1 MGECR
6 RRHSSFLLPVPA
18 GQKVTG
24 KPGGRLSNRLKHKH
38 DPNGKSSQ
46 LFFRV
51 IYGELWYITITE
63 RKKART
69 AKIWSRRKCRFN
81 SCRGHQYTAP
91 WCRWLTRLPVTQ
103 EIAGSSP
110 VGVAIRPLSS
120 TVECR
125 MKKRALFMALY
136 VNRQTGG
143 LSLRRCG
150 FKSRQSRQMLPSSK
164 RQGCLSSKQKVR
176 VQVSQEAP
184 LWSLRLTGSGRHP
197 FKVTMPVRARQ
208 GSPPWALRLIGQ
220 DACFSVRRCEFESH
234 RVLQQRK
241 STASNIY
248 LSLQDKKRC
257 FVYAALIHP
266 T

>member
-1 MGECR
+1 MWKEWGECR
-6 RRHSSFLLPVPA
+6 RRHSPFFLPVPA

-63 RKKART
+63 REKART
-69 AKIWSRRKCRFN
+69 AKIRSRRKCRFK
-81 SCRGHQYTAP
+81 SCRGHQHTAP
-91 WCRWLTRLPVTQ
+91 WCRWLTCLPVTQ
-103 EIAGSSP
+103 KIAGSSP
-110 VGVAIRPLSS
+110 VGAAIRPLSL
-120 TVECR
+120 TVEHR
-125 MKKRALFMALY
+125 FKNRALFMALY

-150 FKSRQSRQMLPSSK
+150 FKSRQSRQMLP
-164 RQGCLSSKQKVR
+164 
-176 VQVSQEAP
+176 
-184 LWSLRLTGSGRHP
+184 GSGRHP

-220 DACFSVRRCEFESH
+220 DAWFSARRCEFKSH

-241 STASNIY
+241 STASNIS

>member
-1 MGECR
+1 MWKEWGECR
-6 RRHSSFLLPVPA
+6 RRHSPFFLPVPA

-69 AKIWSRRKCRFN
+69 AKIRSRRKCRFK
-81 SCRGHQYTAP
+81 SCRGHQHTAP
-91 WCRWLTRLPVTQ
+91 WCRWLTCLPVTQ
-103 EIAGSSP
+103 KIAGSSP
-110 VGVAIRPLSS
+110 VGAAIRPLSL
-120 TVECR
+120 TVEHR
-125 MKKRALFMALY
+125 FKNRALFMALY

-150 FKSRQSRQMLPSSK
+150 FKSRQSRQMLKSRQSRQMLPSSK

-184 LWSLRLTGSGRHP
+184 
-197 FKVTMPVRARQ
+197 
-208 GSPPWALRLIGQ
+208 
-220 DACFSVRRCEFESH
+220 
-234 RVLQQRK
+234 
-241 STASNIY
+241 
-248 LSLQDKKRC
+248 
-257 FVYAALIHP
+257 AA
-266 T
+266 